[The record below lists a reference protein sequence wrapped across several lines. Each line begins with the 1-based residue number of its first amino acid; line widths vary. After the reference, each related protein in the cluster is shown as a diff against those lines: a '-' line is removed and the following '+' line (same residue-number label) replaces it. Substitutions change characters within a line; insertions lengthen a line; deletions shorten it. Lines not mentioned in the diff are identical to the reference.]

1 MNVKWR
7 QATSPVRFTAYDN
20 REKKY
25 LSVKKLRLAEDGT
38 IAFMEVE
45 EGGLNLLK
53 GFSELCDVDLRL
65 IISRLDSLELEKVID
80 DCVSHRDIPDAVR
93 DFVRSLLKV
102 Q

>member
-1 MNVKWR
+1 MNVKWN
-7 QATSPVRFTAYDN
+7 QATNPIRFTAYDK

-25 LSVKKLRLAEDGT
+25 LGIKKLHLAEDGT
-38 IAFMEVE
+38 ISLMEVE
-45 EGGLNLLK
+45 EDGMTLLK
-53 GFSELCDVDLRL
+53 GFSDICDVDLRF
-65 IISRLDSLELEKVID
+65 IISRLESLELEKVID